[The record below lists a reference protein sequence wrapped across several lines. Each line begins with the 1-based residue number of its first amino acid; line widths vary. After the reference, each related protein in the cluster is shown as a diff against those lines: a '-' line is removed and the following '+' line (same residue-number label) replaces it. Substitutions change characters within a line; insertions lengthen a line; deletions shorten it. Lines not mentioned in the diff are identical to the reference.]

1 VAFIP
6 GRAFCAAGGVRLNYS
21 HPAPDEIRDGIR
33 RLGQVLCLR
42 NAVLPPTGLSLVTGQ
57 SAPIDRL
64 AALELE

>member
-1 VAFIP
+1 VEEAGVAFIP

-42 NAVLPPTGLSLVTGQ
+42 NAVLPPP
-57 SAPIDRL
+57 A
-64 AALELE
+64 